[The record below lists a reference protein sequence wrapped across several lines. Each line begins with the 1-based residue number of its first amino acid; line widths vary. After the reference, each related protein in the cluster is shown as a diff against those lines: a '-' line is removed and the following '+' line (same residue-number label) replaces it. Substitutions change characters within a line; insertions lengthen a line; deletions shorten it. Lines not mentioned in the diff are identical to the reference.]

1 MPKAERTVT
10 IGSRVGL
17 HARPASLFVQAVAAT
32 GHDVTITKS
41 NGDDAD
47 AASILSVLALGVGH
61 GDELSLVA
69 QMPVCLRMRQQR
81 AGFGL
86 LAKSQRFAQQKKL
99 HYKGYFQF
107 EPLL

>member
-61 GDELSLVA
+61 GDELVLAVEGDDAEAVA
-69 QMPVCLRMRQQR
+69 DE
-81 AGFGL
+81 
-86 LAKSQRFAQQKKL
+86 LATMLTSDLDAD
-99 HYKGYFQF
+99 
-107 EPLL
+107 

>member
-32 GHDVTITKS
+32 GHDVTITKT

-47 AASILSVLALGVGH
+47 AASILSVLALGVGS
-61 GDELSLVA
+61 GEELVVSVEGDNAEAVADELATMLTSDLDA
-69 QMPVCLRMRQQR
+69 D
-81 AGFGL
+81 
-86 LAKSQRFAQQKKL
+86 
-99 HYKGYFQF
+99 
-107 EPLL
+107 

>member
-1 MPKAERTVT
+1 MPKDERTVT

-61 GDELSLVA
+61 GDELVVA
-69 QMPVCLRMRQQR
+69 VEGDN
-81 AGFGL
+81 AEAVADE
-86 LAKSQRFAQQKKL
+86 LATMLTSDLDAD
-99 HYKGYFQF
+99 
-107 EPLL
+107 

>member
-32 GHDVTITKS
+32 GHDVAITKS

-61 GDELSLVA
+61 GDELVLAVEGDNAEAVA
-69 QMPVCLRMRQQR
+69 DE
-81 AGFGL
+81 
-86 LAKSQRFAQQKKL
+86 LATMLTSDLDAD
-99 HYKGYFQF
+99 
-107 EPLL
+107 